1 MNQSPS
7 RDTLQ
12 SAHFSETFKGN
23 YCTLPNAIRLQKAMK
38 MYSCYYQKPTNK
50 NVNTIS
56 TKTQQRKKTESL
68 PLPVSPRTHWALHL
82 ISTQH
87 AQEHYFN
94 LEVKKTVADKLFW
107 TSDEACQMYPYKM
120 WSDAA
125 LLKQFK
131 LNHTAIDSYQ
141 SCILITSNSFFKM
154 ISL

>member
-1 MNQSPS
+1 M
-7 RDTLQ
+7 
-12 SAHFSETFKGN
+12 
-23 YCTLPNAIRLQKAMK
+23 PNAIRLQKAMK
-38 MYSCYYQKPTNK
+38 MYSCYNQEPTNK
-50 NVNTIS
+50 NENTIS

-68 PLPVSPRTHWALHL
+68 PLPVSPRTRWALHL
-82 ISTQH
+82 FSTQH

-94 LEVKKTVADKLFW
+94 LEVKKTVADKLSW

-141 SCILITSNSFFKM
+141 SFIYRGDFVSSSGESSSKRHRIEAFLQFVYILFC
-154 ISL
+154 L